1 MLKAVRLKLQ
11 YCLFILF
18 GLFSLKISAQ
28 DVSLYQQFNGRYD
41 FIFVGNTMNPA
52 ENNQVNFCTVPTIS
66 SAELDLLPGNEIQNA
81 FLYWAGS
88 GTGDFNVKLNGYDLA
103 PQRTFSKNQIT
114 ADNQSK
120 PFFCAFTDVTSI
132 VSATGNGTYTLS
144 DLDVNAN
151 INLYCNNRTNFAGWA
166 IVIVYKNDLLPVNQL
181 NVYDGLQSIP
191 ENIVISLSNL
201 NVVDAT
207 GAQIG
212 FVAWEGD
219 RGLSDGETLS
229 VNDHILS
236 NLPLNPETNAFNG
249 TNTFTQSDTLYNM
262 DLDVYDIA
270 SYVHPGDQSAT
281 IKLSSNADYVL
292 ISTIVTKLNNNL
304 PDATIVINNVESSC
318 GSRQVVVDYTVSN
331 LNSTKELPP
340 RVPVSFYADGRMVQT
355 AFTTN
360 PIPIGSSENGQIIL
374 VLPHDIPDDFT
385 LKAVADDNG
394 LGNGNVTEIDETNN
408 DFILPATLL
417 SLPAFNVLPNPNACN
432 EGFTKGT
439 FDFSGY
445 ADLIRIDPSDR
456 ISFYP
461 TREDAEN
468 QTNAIA
474 NTSHYQAASSQEMFV
489 RIDNANC
496 YAITAFA
503 LVVKNCP
510 PTVYNYVS
518 ANNDG
523 LNDYFYIKGLRNIFV
538 NFRLSVYNRWGKLLW
553 TGNNDS
559 QDWDGDAVK
568 GLVLPDG
575 KVPDGTYFYI
585 LELNDP
591 DYPKPLNGYLYF
603 DK

>member
-1 MLKAVRLKLQ
+1 MRLKLQ

-28 DVSLYQQFNGRYD
+28 DVSLYEQFNGRYD

-66 SAELDLLPGNEIQNA
+66 SADLNLPPGNEVQSA

-88 GTGDFNVKLNGYDLA
+88 GTGDFNVRLNGLDIT
-103 PQRTFSKNQIT
+103 PQRTFSKTQIST
-114 ADNQSK
+114 DNRPR

-151 INLYCNNRTNFAGWA
+151 ITLYCSNRTNFAGWA

-181 NVYDGLQSIP
+181 NIYDGLQSIP
-191 ENIVISLSNL
+191 ENIIISLSDL
-201 NVVDAT
+201 NVINTT

-219 RGLSDGETLS
+219 QGLSDGETLS

-249 TNTFTQSDTLYNM
+249 TNTFTQSDSLYNM

-270 SYVHPGDQSAT
+270 DYVHPGDQSAT
-281 IKLSSNADYVL
+281 IKLSSSADYVM

-304 PDATIVINNVESSC
+304 PDATIVISNVVSSC
-318 GSRQVVVDYTVSN
+318 GSRQIVVDYTVSN
-331 LNSTKELPP
+331 LNSTKELPAH
-340 RVPVSFYADGRMVQT
+340 VPVSFFADGRFIQT
-355 AFTTN
+355 TFTLI
-360 PIPIGSSENGQIIL
+360 PIPIGGHENGQIIL
-374 VLPHDIPDDFT
+374 TLPDDLPDDFM

-394 LGNGNVTEIDETNN
+394 SGNGTVTEINETNN
-408 DFILPATLL
+408 GFELPATLL
-417 SLPAFNVLPNPNACN
+417 PLPEFNIVQGPNACN

-445 ADLIRIDPSDR
+445 ADLIRIDPADR

-474 NTSHYQAASSQEMFV
+474 NTSHYNAASSQEIFV
-489 RIDNANC
+489 RIDKGVC
-496 YAITAFA
+496 HTVTSFA

-510 PTVYNYVS
+510 PTVYNYIS

-523 LNDYFYIKGLRNIFV
+523 LNDYFYIKGLRDIFV
-538 NFRLSVYNRWGKLLW
+538 NFKLSVYNRWGKLLW
-553 TGNNDS
+553 TGNNNS
-559 QDWDGDAVK
+559 PDWDGDAVK
-568 GLVLPDG
+568 GLVVSG
-575 KVPDGTYFYI
+575 GRVPDGTYFYI

-591 DYPKPLNGYLYF
+591 DYPQPLNGYLYF

>member
-11 YCLFILF
+11 YRLFILF

-52 ENNQVNFCTVPTIS
+52 ENNLVNFCTVPTVS
-66 SAELDLLPGNEIQNA
+66 SADLNLLPGNEIQSA

-88 GTGDFNVKLNGYDLA
+88 GTGDFNVKLNGIDIT
-103 PQRTFSKNQIT
+103 PQRTFSKTQISS
-114 ADNQSK
+114 DNRPR

-132 VSATGNGTYTLS
+132 VSAIGNGTYTLS
-144 DLDVNAN
+144 DLDVNNN
-151 INLYCNNRTNFAGWA
+151 ILLYCNNRTNFAGWA
-166 IVIVYKNDLLPVNQL
+166 IVIVYKNELLPVNQL
-181 NVYDGLQSIP
+181 NIYDGLQSIP
-191 ENIVISLSNL
+191 ENIIISLSDL
-201 NVVDAT
+201 NVVDAS

-219 RGLSDGETLS
+219 QGLSDGETLS
-229 VNDHILS
+229 VNEHVLS

-249 TNTFTQSDTLYNM
+249 TNTFTQSDSLYNM

-270 SYVHPGDQSAT
+270 DYVHTGDRSAM
-281 IKLSSNADYVL
+281 IKLSSSADYVM

-304 PDATIVINNVESSC
+304 PDATIVIDNVLSSC
-318 GSRQVVVDYTVSN
+318 GSRQMVVDYTVSN
-331 LNSTKELPP
+331 LNSTRELLAHAPI
-340 RVPVSFYADGRMVQT
+340 SFYADGRFIQT
-355 AFTTN
+355 TFTLN
-360 PIPIGSSENGQIIL
+360 PIPIGGHEIGQITL
-374 VLPHDIPDDFT
+374 TLPDDLPANFT
-385 LKAVADDNG
+385 LKTVADDNG
-394 LGNGNVTEIDETNN
+394 SGSGTVAEINETNN
-408 DFILPATLL
+408 AFELPATLL
-417 SLPAFNVLPNPNACN
+417 SLPEFNVVEGPNACN

-445 ADLIRIDPSDR
+445 ADLIRVDQADR

-461 TREDAEN
+461 TRENAES

-474 NTSHYQAASSQEMFV
+474 NISHYNALSSQEIFV
-489 RIDNANC
+489 RIDNTVC
-496 YAITAFA
+496 HAITSFA

-510 PTVYNYVS
+510 PTVYNYIS
-518 ANNDG
+518 DNNDG
-523 LNDYFYIKGLRNIFV
+523 LNDYFYIKGLRDIFV
-538 NFRLSVYNRWGKLLW
+538 NFKLSVYNRWGKLLW
-553 TGNNDS
+553 TGNNNS
-559 QDWDGDAVK
+559 PDWDGDAVK
-568 GLVLPDG
+568 GLVVSG
-575 KVPDGTYFYI
+575 EKVPDGTYFYI